1 MPRRG
6 EKSIL
11 KYFRSE
17 VETEKISR
25 DAPSVYPAWGWPICL
40 RCSTAVCDD
49 DDALL
54 GLVGSKVEGH
64 PYSATTRKMRSTAGA
79 TSRRYLVIIV
89 EERGRALDPE
99 MSSTVSL
106 HNGSLRQQA

>member
-40 RCSTAVCDD
+40 RCDD
-49 DDALL
+49 ADALL

-89 EERGRALDPE
+89 ERGRVLDPE
-99 MSSTVSL
+99 MSSTDSL
-106 HNGSLRQQA
+106 RNGSL